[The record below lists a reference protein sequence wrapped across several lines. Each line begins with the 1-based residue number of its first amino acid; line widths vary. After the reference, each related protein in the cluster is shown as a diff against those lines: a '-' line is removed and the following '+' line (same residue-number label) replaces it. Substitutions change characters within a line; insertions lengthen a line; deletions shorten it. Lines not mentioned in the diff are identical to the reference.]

1 MNDLKLLGKLK
12 EAPLL
17 RTSKNGTDY
26 CKITLV
32 INEKTGK
39 DTYADVEYDSI
50 FVFGKTAQHFA
61 KYGRK
66 GSDCF
71 ITGKV
76 QKKQKSE
83 DNKYPGYEI
92 RVFLAKIFG
101 IDMSKPNEAVNGVPN
116 VDDEDESNLPF

>member
-12 EAPLL
+12 EAPVL

-26 CKITLV
+26 CRITLV
-32 INEKTGK
+32 ISERTGK

-50 FVFGKTAQHFA
+50 FIFGKTAQHFA

-66 GSDCF
+66 GNDCF
-71 ITGKV
+71 IIGKV

-83 DNKYPGYEI
+83 ENKYPGYDI

-101 IDMSKPNEAVNGVPN
+101 IDMSKPNEAVDGVPN
-116 VDDEDESNLPF
+116 VDDDESDLPF